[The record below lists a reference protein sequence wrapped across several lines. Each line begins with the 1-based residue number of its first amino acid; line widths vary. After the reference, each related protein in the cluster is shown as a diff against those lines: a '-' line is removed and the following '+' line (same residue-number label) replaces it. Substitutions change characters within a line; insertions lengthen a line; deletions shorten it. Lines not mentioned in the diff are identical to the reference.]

1 MNYIMLILFTLCLYS
16 LIIFAGFATFF
27 KNRSHIIKI
36 DYNFFDKNELLNY
49 KKIINA
55 DDKISFYRKICYLCV
70 LLYIVFTAI
79 AIYIIFVKKMNG
91 FGFVLLL
98 VGIIVLDRYT
108 ILRKKYTSIYKNNII
123 SKVIK
128 DKYPDLEYY
137 FDEGVTREEYI
148 NADYFMGNN
157 IDFKSS
163 DLIIGNINNYK
174 YRLSNVY
181 TSYSNK
187 EKNKNGSLPGF
198 EGVFALVKL
207 NKNVDCYIHVSDNSF
222 TRNYNKVSIDNETFE
237 KVYDVF
243 SDNEI
248 LAMRILTPNI
258 TNEILNLRNKY
269 HVHCEIKIDNDYI
282 YFRFFVK
289 ELFGPF
295 VFNKNKEALNI
306 ALSFKVIEGMQNIM
320 GYLIKVIEEVDV

>member
-1 MNYIMLILFTLCLYS
+1 MDGKLLAIIIDVLYLSLTLIGF
-16 LIIFAGFATFF
+16 IIFFRN
-27 KNRSHIIKI
+27 KSHIIKVDNKI
-36 DYNFFDKNELLNY
+36 FDKNELLNY
-49 KKIINA
+49 KKIISS
-55 DDKISFYRKICYLCV
+55 DPRVSFYRKLCILCV
-70 LLYIVFTAI
+70 ILYFVFTAV
-79 AIYIIFVKKMNG
+79 AIYIIFSKGMILWG
-91 FGFVLLL
+91 FILLGLGFISA
-98 VGIIVLDRYT
+98 GEYGHC
-108 ILRKKYTSIYKNNII
+108 RKIYTSVYRNNVI
-123 SKVIK
+123 SRIIK
-128 DKYPDLEYY
+128 DRTLDLE
-137 FDEGVTREEYI
+137 FFPDKGVTKKEY
-148 NADYFMGNN
+148 FSGNLGVGGN

-163 DLIIGNINNYK
+163 CLIIGNIDNYK
-174 YRLSNVY
+174 FKLSNVSIVY
-181 TSYSNK
+181 NDKDDDHGLYFP
-187 EKNKNGSLPGF
+187 LF
-198 EGVFALVKL
+198 EGAFSLIHM
-207 NKNVDCYIHVSDNSF
+207 NKSINSYIHVSDN
-222 TRNYNKVSIDNETFE
+222 TLLGNYNKISIDNEAFE